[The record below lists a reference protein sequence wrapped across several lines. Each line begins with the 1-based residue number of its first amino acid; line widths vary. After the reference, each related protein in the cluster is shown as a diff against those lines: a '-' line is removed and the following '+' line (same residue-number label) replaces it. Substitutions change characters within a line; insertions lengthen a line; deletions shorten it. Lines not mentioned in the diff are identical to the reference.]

1 MDLEDII
8 NEEYDGDETEY
19 YDDLTLENCRVI
31 LNLRKSEYFRDVNS
45 LFNKYRTFV
54 TYLLTYLN
62 DARSDRYKLQQ
73 YVDELRTILASR
85 EHELKQVKHERN
97 VLMDELTCKQCTY
110 SFNNTTHDETT
121 YDTTTTRGF

>member
-19 YDDLTLENCRVI
+19 YEDLTLENCRVL
-31 LNLRKSEYFRDVNS
+31 LNLRKSEYFRDANS
-45 LFNKYRTFV
+45 LFNKYQTFV
-54 TYLLTYLN
+54 TYLQTCLN

-85 EHELKQVKHERN
+85 EHELALVKHERN
-97 VLMDELTCKQCTY
+97 ELMNELTCKQCTY
-110 SFNNTTHDETT
+110 QFNNTTHDEIVH
-121 YDTTTTRGF
+121 DVTTTREF

>member
-19 YDDLTLENCRVI
+19 YEDLTLENCRVL
-31 LNLRKSEYFRDVNS
+31 LNLRNSEYFRDVNS
-45 LFNKYRTFV
+45 LFNKYQSFV
-54 TYLLTYLN
+54 TYLLTCLN

-85 EHELKQVKHERN
+85 EHELTLVKHERN
-97 VLMDELTCKQCTY
+97 ELMDVVTCRQCTY
-110 SFNNTTHDETT
+110 QFNNTTHDETA
-121 YDTTTTRGF
+121 YDTTTR

>member
-45 LFNKYRTFV
+45 LFNKYQTFV
-54 TYLLTYLN
+54 TYLLTCLN

-85 EHELKQVKHERN
+85 EHELKLVKHERN
-97 VLMDELTCKQCTY
+97 ELMDDLTRRQGTY
-110 SFNNTTHDETT
+110 QFNTHDETT
-121 YDTTTTRGF
+121 YDTTATRGF